1 MNVKKS
7 KFRQLVLDKDA
18 TETNAFVLRK
28 SEYKMKDSS
37 VLRKNETV
45 TLELKNSKRYEF
57 FVDDIFDG
65 HLILREKGR
74 KKGFSF
80 VSFIKLTLGL

>member
-1 MNVKKS
+1 MNIKRSKS
-7 KFRQLVLDKDA
+7 RQLVLDKDA
-18 TETNAFVLRK
+18 TETNALVLRK

-57 FVDDIFDG
+57 FVDG

-74 KKGFSF
+74 KKGFRF
-80 VSFIKLTLGL
+80 FSFIKLSLGL